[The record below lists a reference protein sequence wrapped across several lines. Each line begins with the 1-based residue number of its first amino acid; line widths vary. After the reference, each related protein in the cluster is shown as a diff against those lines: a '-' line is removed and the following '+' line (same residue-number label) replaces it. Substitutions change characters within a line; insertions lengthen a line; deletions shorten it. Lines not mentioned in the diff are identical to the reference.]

1 MIITLKDGSKKEYAE
16 SKSRIYDEEVILSSG
31 YFGSFFPQ
39 VSSYFTTSIF
49 NDLLDI
55 LNPLFVSCNLKTLS
69 PSVVPV
75 DGRIYINMT
84 AFEKMM
90 QDPEFKK
97 EYEALKPEFELKKQL
112 IEARIKS
119 KLTQEQIA
127 TKMNMKQANLA
138 RFEKSLDA
146 RFSTIIKYA
155 RALGLKELKIGL

>member
-1 MIITLKDGSKKEYAE
+1 MPTI
-16 SKSRIYDEEVILSSG
+16 
-31 YFGSFFPQ
+31 SF
-39 VSSYFTTSIF
+39 
-49 NDLLDI
+49 N
-55 LNPLFVSCNLKTLS
+55 K
-69 PSVVPV
+69 
-75 DGRIYINMT
+75 

-97 EYEALKPEFELKKQL
+97 EYEALEPEFALKKQL

-155 RALGLKELKIGL
+155 RVLGLKELKIAL

>member
-1 MIITLKDGSKKEYAE
+1 MPTI
-16 SKSRIYDEEVILSSG
+16 
-31 YFGSFFPQ
+31 SF
-39 VSSYFTTSIF
+39 
-49 NDLLDI
+49 N
-55 LNPLFVSCNLKTLS
+55 K
-69 PSVVPV
+69 
-75 DGRIYINMT
+75 

-155 RALGLKELKIGL
+155 RVLGLKELKIAL

>member
-1 MIITLKDGSKKEYAE
+1 MPTI
-16 SKSRIYDEEVILSSG
+16 
-31 YFGSFFPQ
+31 SF
-39 VSSYFTTSIF
+39 
-49 NDLLDI
+49 N
-55 LNPLFVSCNLKTLS
+55 K
-69 PSVVPV
+69 
-75 DGRIYINMT
+75 

-97 EYEALKPEFELKKQL
+97 EYEVLKPEFELKKQL

-155 RALGLKELKIGL
+155 RVLGLKELKIAL

>member
-1 MIITLKDGSKKEYAE
+1 MPTI
-16 SKSRIYDEEVILSSG
+16 
-31 YFGSFFPQ
+31 SF
-39 VSSYFTTSIF
+39 
-49 NDLLDI
+49 N
-55 LNPLFVSCNLKTLS
+55 K
-69 PSVVPV
+69 
-75 DGRIYINMT
+75 

-97 EYEALKPEFELKKQL
+97 EYEALEPEFALKKQL

-146 RFSTIIKYA
+146 KINNIIKYA
-155 RALGLKELKIGL
+155 RALGLKKKKKKI

>member
-1 MIITLKDGSKKEYAE
+1 TI
-16 SKSRIYDEEVILSSG
+16 
-31 YFGSFFPQ
+31 SF
-39 VSSYFTTSIF
+39 
-49 NDLLDI
+49 N
-55 LNPLFVSCNLKTLS
+55 K
-69 PSVVPV
+69 
-75 DGRIYINMT
+75 

-155 RALGLKELKIGL
+155 RVLGLKELKIAL